1 MPDRVA
7 LSEAKGHRYIDVL
20 WRLAYAPVSHFHAR
34 FGEYNESVAGITGSM
49 LVQLQEAVQT
59 NRRVWYRKRQS
70 KKSPVCKGER
80 LYAYRNGH
88 LFPCDNGEAKED
100 YRLLLEFD
108 DGSTLEIDFEPMLIG
123 PLFGQLRDLRLFG
136 QVQVNRDTGTIEWPN
151 GADFSPVILHSW
163 AEYGPR
169 IIAERNERYLVAGTK
184 MLITLD
190 QHPSAQIEVGEL
202 LTVVQVSAANVVKDI
217 RENIR
222 NLVGGR
228 MTHYEALIENAINNA
243 LHTLD
248 QKALAAGYDG
258 AIGVKI
264 SHPVVVEGAVEV
276 VVYGNGFK
284 VVR

>member
-1 MPDRVA
+1 
-7 LSEAKGHRYIDVL
+7 
-20 WRLAYAPVSHFHAR
+20 
-34 FGEYNESVAGITGSM
+34 
-49 LVQLQEAVQT
+49 
-59 NRRVWYRKRQS
+59 
-70 KKSPVCKGER
+70 
-80 LYAYRNGH
+80 
-88 LFPCDNGEAKED
+88 
-100 YRLLLEFD
+100 
-108 DGSTLEIDFEPMLIG
+108 
-123 PLFGQLRDLRLFG
+123 
-136 QVQVNRDTGTIEWPN
+136 
-151 GADFSPVILHSW
+151 
-163 AEYGPR
+163 
-169 IIAERNERYLVAGTK
+169 

-264 SHPVVVEGAVEV
+264 THPVVVEGAVEV

-284 VVR
+284 LVR